1 MNNNK
6 ISPHISALV
15 DSFVPEHLRANYPK
29 LIEFAKAY
37 FNFLEDSNKA
47 SYYQNTLPQ
56 QVDVWQQE
64 QQFLA
69 RIQKEIGLYVP
80 REFAVTP
87 KVFYQ
92 KVVEL
97 YRSKGSE
104 AAIITFFQ
112 LFLNDV
118 AEIYYPWEQVLIPS
132 DGRWIVED
140 KLRVSMLTG
149 DPDDFAGQIIKQV
162 DSDATAKVDKVERR
176 VYSDGIIYELTLVK
190 GTQAG
195 TFESGETISA
205 VGGVSAE
212 IYRSVSGF
220 NIVSGGTGYRP
231 GDRIRVDGFEGF
243 SFNAFVSFVDP
254 NGAITDIRISNY
266 GAGNTPQHV
275 KDANT
280 SEIFYFEDFALYQYS
295 DDTLALSPTLDIT
308 TTNGSG
314 ASISLLFDTV
324 VTTGG
329 EYLGVKGQ
337 LSESIVLQ
345 DSNFYQKFSYEVSTN
360 YSTSIWLDGLKR
372 TVHPAGMAVYG
383 NIRINE
389 QADNSIQSNVIYTA
403 LTSPSEYQILER
415 PLLKST
421 PLGFRQDYTI
431 QTEVFFAEA
440 YVGTEDFNQTFTDV
454 TESRSQGLTDEVIVS
469 QD

>member
-1 MNNNK
+1 MRK
-6 ISPHISALV
+6 EISPHISALV
-15 DSFVPEHLRANYPK
+15 DSFVPEHLRANYPL

-37 FNFLEDSNKA
+37 FDFLEDSHKS
-47 SYYQNTLPQ
+47 SYYQNTISEQ
-56 QVDVWQQE
+56 GDVWQQE

-80 REFAVTP
+80 REYAVTP

-92 KVVEL
+92 KVVDL

-112 LFLNDV
+112 LFLDDV

-140 KLRVSMLTG
+140 KLRVSMITG

-190 GTQAG
+190 GTISG
-195 TFESGETISA
+195 TFEARQNITA
-205 VGGVSAE
+205 VGGLKAE

-220 NIVSGGTGYRP
+220 NIINGGTGYKP
-231 GDRIRVDGFEGF
+231 GDRIRVQGFEGF
-243 SFNAFVSFVDP
+243 SFSAFVSFVDP

-275 KDANT
+275 KDDNV
-280 SEIFYFEDFALYQYS
+280 SELFYFNDFDLYRYS
-295 DDTLALSPTLDIT
+295 DDSLAVDSTLNIT
-308 TTNGSG
+308 STEG
-314 ASISLLFDTV
+314 ADANIELEFNTV

-329 EYLGVKGQ
+329 EYRGVKGQ

-360 YSTSIWLDGLKR
+360 YSTNIWLDGLKR
-372 TVHPAGMAVYG
+372 TVHPAGMAVFG
-383 NIRINE
+383 NIRLNE
-389 QADNSIQSNVIYTA
+389 SADNSIKSNVIYTA
-403 LTSPSEYQILER
+403 TVSPGQYDLLER
-415 PLLKST
+415 PLLIST

-431 QTEVFFAEA
+431 QTEVYFSEA
-440 YVGTEDFNQTFTDV
+440 YVGTEDFNQSFTDV
-454 TESRSQGLTDEVIVS
+454 TETRTQGITDEVFVT

>member
-1 MNNNK
+1 M
-6 ISPHISALV
+6 
-15 DSFVPEHLRANYPK
+15 
-29 LIEFAKAY
+29 IEFAKAY
-37 FNFLEDSNKA
+37 FDFLEDSHKS
-47 SYYQNTLPQ
+47 SYYQNTIPEQ
-56 QVDVWQQE
+56 GDVWQQE

-69 RIQKEIGLYVP
+69 NIQREIGLYVP
-80 REFAVTP
+80 REYAVTP

-104 AAIITFFQ
+104 AAIVTFFQ
-112 LFLNDV
+112 LFLDDV

-140 KLRVSMLTG
+140 KLRVSMITG

-195 TFESGETISA
+195 NFDAGETITA
-205 VGGVSAE
+205 VGGLSAE

-220 NIVSGGTGYRP
+220 NIVDGGTNYRP
-231 GDRIRVDGFEGF
+231 GDRIRVGGFEGF

-266 GAGNTPQHV
+266 GAGNTPEHV
-275 KDANT
+275 KAANV
-280 SEIFYFEDFALYQYS
+280 SEIFYFQDFKLYQYS
-295 DDTLALSPTLDIT
+295 DDTLALTPTLDIT
-308 TTNGSG
+308 STNGSG
-314 ASISLLFDTV
+314 ADIEILYDTV

-329 EYLGVKGQ
+329 EYRGVKGQ

-360 YSTSIWLDGLKR
+360 YSTNVWLDGLKR
-372 TVHPAGMAVYG
+372 TVHPAGMAVFG
-383 NIRINE
+383 NIRLNDSI
-389 QADNSIQSNVIYTA
+389 DNSIQSNVIYTA
-403 LTSPSEYQILER
+403 TTSPSEYEILER
-415 PLLKST
+415 PLLIST

-431 QTEVFFAEA
+431 QTEVYFSEA
-440 YVGTEDFNQTFTDV
+440 YVGTEDFNQSFTDV
-454 TESRSQGLTDEVIVS
+454 TETRSQGITDEVFVT

>member
-1 MNNNK
+1 MRK
-6 ISPHISALV
+6 DISPHISALV

-37 FNFLEDSNKA
+37 FDFLEDSHKA
-47 SYYQNTLPQ
+47 SYYQNTIAEQ
-56 QVDVWQQE
+56 GDVWQQE

-80 REFAVTP
+80 RAYAVSP

-97 YRSKGSE
+97 FKSKGSE

-112 LFLNDV
+112 LFLDDV

-140 KLRVSMLTG
+140 KLRVSMITG
-149 DPDDFAGQIIKQV
+149 DPDDFAGRVIKQT

-190 GTQAG
+190 GTKSG
-195 TFESGETISA
+195 TFEAGETITA
-205 VGGVSAE
+205 TGGLSAE

-220 NIVSGGTGYRP
+220 NITSGGTNYKP
-231 GDRIRVDGFEGF
+231 GDRIRVGGFEGF

-275 KDANT
+275 KDDNV
-280 SEIFYFEDFALYQYS
+280 SEIFYFQDFKLYQYS
-295 DDTLALSPTLDIT
+295 DDTLALTPTLDIT
-308 TTNGSG
+308 STNGSG
-314 ASISLLFDTV
+314 ADIEILYDTV

-329 EYLGVKGQ
+329 EYRGVKGQ

-360 YSTSIWLDGLKR
+360 YSTNVWLDGLKR
-372 TVHPAGMAVYG
+372 TVHPAGMAVFG
-383 NIRINE
+383 NIRLNDSI
-389 QADNSIQSNVIYTA
+389 DNSIQSNVIYTA
-403 LTSPSEYQILER
+403 TTSPSEYEILER
-415 PLLKST
+415 PLLIST

-431 QTEVFFAEA
+431 QTEVYFSEA
-440 YVGTEDFNQTFTDV
+440 YVGTEDFNQAFTDV
-454 TESRSQGLTDEVIVS
+454 TESRSQGITDEVFVT